1 MLLAL
6 TLLTWMINNNLITA
20 KNKIG
25 TTALN
30 FAAAVGNVEIAKAM
44 LKINGEL
51 PNIAT
56 RGDNPMKPLFMAAS
70 AGLGCSFFIPRLGWL
85 EMKRLKYL
93 SLVLRMTH
101 MVSTSIIM
109 FPTFFIFS
117 FHGMIISC

>member
-51 PNIAT
+51 LNIAT

-85 EMKRLKYL
+85 EIFITCVRNDLYGKHKYYNVSYLFL
-93 SLVLRMTH
+93 SFLFGLH
-101 MVSTSIIM
+101 GL
-109 FPTFFIFS
+109 IFS
-117 FHGMIISC
+117 C